1 MKTHIGTYSEEI
13 NGSILDIEYDFYYAP
28 STYEQPD
35 ETNATI
41 TKVLAN
47 GENITDF
54 YFEFFDT
61 DMMHDRIL
69 DYAKD
74 K

>member
-1 MKTHIGTYSEEI
+1 MKTHTGTYSEEI
-13 NGSILDIEYDFYYAP
+13 NNNILEIDYDFYYAP

-35 ETNATI
+35 ETIVTI

-61 DMMHDRIL
+61 DKMHDRVL
-69 DYAKD
+69 DYAMGL
-74 K
+74 